1 MEILN
6 TIIWSAKPEIFSV
19 FGREIRW
26 YGLLFATGFFIAY
39 TIMSW
44 VFRKEKLSVELLDKL
59 TLYIFIG
66 LITGLRLGHCF
77 FYHPSYYLS
86 NPLEIFMIWKGGL
99 ASHGGAIGLFIAGY
113 LFVRKYKISYI
124 WIVSRISM
132 VVPLTGG
139 FVRIGNL
146 MNSEIIGKPTDLPW
160 AFIFTRVDQV
170 PRHPSQIYEALSYW
184 ALFIFLHLYY
194 RNGLKKGKINDY
206 KLFGIFITILFI
218 MRFLIEFVK
227 HIQVGFEQSMLFN
240 MGQLLSIPFILL
252 GLYSYFIAS
261 KRQGDGLP
269 IGQVAEFK
277 K

>member
-6 TIIWSAKPEIFSV
+6 TIIWSAKPEIFSI

-26 YGLLFATGFFIAY
+26 YGLLFATGFFIGY
-39 TIMSW
+39 TILSW
-44 VFRKEKLSVELLDKL
+44 VFRKEKLSIELLDKL

-66 LITGLRLGHCF
+66 LIAGLRLGHCL
-77 FYHPSYYLS
+77 FYHPGYYLS
-86 NPLEIFMIWKGGL
+86 NPLEILMIWKGGL
-99 ASHGGAIGLFIAGY
+99 ASHGGAIGLFFAGY
-113 LFVRKYKISYI
+113 LFVRRHKIPYS
-124 WIVSRISM
+124 WIVSRVSL

-146 MNSEIIGKPTDLPW
+146 MNSEIIGKPTDATW
-160 AFIFTRVDQV
+160 AFVFTRVDQI

-184 ALFIFLHLYY
+184 ALFVFLLLYY
-194 RNGLKKGKINDY
+194 KNGLKKGKINDF
-206 KLFGIFITILFI
+206 KMFGLFLTILFI
-218 MRFLIEFVK
+218 ERFLIEFVK
-227 HIQVGFEQSMLFN
+227 DVQVGFEQGMIFN

-261 KRQGDGLP
+261 KKQGMGLEVGKESP
-269 IGQVAEFK
+269 QK